1 MKGAI
6 YYMSKS
12 EILHQLYNECK
23 DIEFDESYDLI
34 KDAKSIEER
43 EFIQLVTD
51 YFLQV
56 KQAAAIAEKRF

>member
-1 MKGAI
+1 MFKLMKEVI

-12 EILHQLYNECK
+12 EIIHRLYNECK

-34 KDAKSIEER
+34 KRAESVEER
-43 EFIQLVTD
+43 KFIQLVTD

-56 KQAAAIAEKRF
+56 K

>member
-1 MKGAI
+1 MT
-6 YYMSKS
+6 KS

-34 KDAKSIEER
+34 KRANSVEER
-43 EFIQLVTD
+43 RFIQLVTD

-56 KQAAAIAEKRF
+56 KQATVISEKRF

>member
-1 MKGAI
+1 MTKL
-6 YYMSKS
+6 

-34 KDAKSIEER
+34 KRAKSVEER
-43 EFIQLVTD
+43 KFIQLVTD

-56 KQAAAIAEKRF
+56 KQAAVISEKRF